1 MNKNILI
8 GIQARST
15 SNRLPRKVFAE
26 IDGRSMLDHVIDAC
40 RRSADY
46 LNRYTY
52 KTGIAVHVCLVVPT
66 GDELIGN
73 WKHKIQIVEGS
84 EDDVLSRYM
93 DAFDTFSPDWIVRV
107 TSDCPLLPP
116 YVISKHIKLAVV
128 NNLDYVSNVDP
139 RFRTALDGADC
150 EVISA
155 KLLRW
160 MDNAAE
166 EKRERE
172 HVTIAARER
181 PPLWAKIGAVVGFF
195 DESDVKLS
203 VDCKED
209 LDMVRRQFELVKQKA
224 RDAERLYGKENVF
237 RF

>member
-15 SNRLPRKVFAE
+15 SHRLPRKVFAE
-26 IDGRSMLDHVIDAC
+26 IDGRPMLDHCIDAC

-52 KTGIAVHVCLVVPT
+52 KTGIAVHVCLVVPE
-66 GDELIGN
+66 GDELIAH
-73 WKHKIQIVEGS
+73 WRHKIQIVEGP
-84 EDDVLSRYM
+84 EDDVLSRYYG
-93 DAFDTFSPDWIVRV
+93 AFETFYPDWIVRV

-116 YVISKHIKLAVV
+116 FVISKHIKLAVV
-128 NNLDYVSNVDP
+128 NNLDYLSNVDP

-150 EVISA
+150 EVVSA
-155 KLLRW
+155 KMLKW
-160 MDNAAE
+160 MDANA
-166 EKRERE
+166 KPGRERE
-172 HVTIAARER
+172 HVTMTARER
-181 PPLWAKIGAVVGFF
+181 PPLWAKLGAVIGFF

-203 VDCKED
+203 VDTQED
-209 LDMVRRQFELVKQKA
+209 LDMVRRQFDLVKKKA

>member
-1 MNKNILI
+1 
-8 GIQARST
+8 
-15 SNRLPRKVFAE
+15 LPRKVFAE
-26 IDGRSMLDHVIDAC
+26 IDGRPMLDHVIDAC

-66 GDELIGN
+66 GDEIISH
-73 WKHKIQIVEGS
+73 WKHKIQIVEGP

-93 DAFDTFSPDWIVRV
+93 NAFENFYPDWLVRV

-116 YVISKHIKLAVV
+116 FVISKHIKLAVV

-155 KLLRW
+155 KLLKW
-160 MDNAAE
+160 MDGAAD

-181 PPLWAKIGAVVGFF
+181 PPLWAKVGAVVGFF

-203 VDCKED
+203 VDSQED
-209 LDMVRRQFELVKQKA
+209 LDMVRKQFELVKQKA

>member
-8 GIQARST
+8 AIQARST
-15 SNRLPRKVFAE
+15 SHRLPRKVFAL
-26 IDGRSMLDHVIDAC
+26 IDGRTMLDHVIEAC

-66 GDELIGN
+66 GDELIDN
-73 WKHKIQIVEGS
+73 WRHKIQIVEGS
-84 EDDVLSRYM
+84 EDDVLSRYYA
-93 DAFDTFSPDWIVRV
+93 AFETFCPDWMVRV

-116 YVISKHIKLAVV
+116 FVISKHIKLAVV
-128 NNLDYVSNVDP
+128 NNLDYVSNIDP

-155 KLLRW
+155 KMMRW
-160 MDNAAE
+160 LDSEA
-166 EKRERE
+166 KQGRERE
-172 HVTIAARER
+172 HVTPAARER
-181 PPLWAKIGAVVGFF
+181 PPLWAKVGAVVGFF

-203 VDCKED
+203 VDTAED
-209 LDMVRRQFELVKQKA
+209 LAMVQKQFELVKQKA